1 MIFLLLACVEPGPL
15 SALGSGYAELALED
29 ASFGLYAYIS
39 AASLGAEA
47 CAARKA
53 GDEALETHSYV
64 GLGSRLLQEMQV
76 DITASGDGSLRVS
89 YAGVLEG
96 EPGQLSLTLDTS
108 GNLPFSWEGTHVAE
122 GSYAVG
128 RCEVETG
135 VKLGGGGS
143 VGLDGEKADHVDIPA
158 ETPLLLTAGEPTGGL
173 FQWSNADSSVK
184 LADAAEGLDAEGWRG
199 TAEGADWLGEVTL
212 PLP

>member
-29 ASFGLYAYIS
+29 ASFGLYVYIS

-53 GDEALETHSYV
+53 GDEALESHSYV
-64 GLGSRLLQEMQV
+64 GLGSRLLEDMQV
-76 DITASGDGSLRVS
+76 DITASGEGSLQVS
-89 YAGVLEG
+89 YGGLLEG
-96 EPGQLSLTLDTS
+96 EPGQLVMTLDTS
-108 GNLPFSWEGTHVAE
+108 GNLPFSWSGAHVAE

-143 VGLDGEKADHVDIPA
+143 IGLDGEKSDHVDIPA
-158 ETPLLLTAGEPTGGL
+158 DTPLLLTAGEPTSGL

-184 LADAAEGLDAEGWRG
+184 LADASVGLDSEGWTG
-199 TAEGADWLGEVTL
+199 TAEGGDWLGEVVL